1 MFVHLMRKGYENQ
14 KKGIFGMKKKFA
26 AAFVAFAL
34 AMAMPAAAFAANS
47 VEAETVVPNGES
59 VIDTSANGNGM
70 DAIKIT
76 GNTANVYANNFG
88 STVEDSQAN
97 AFAYATDKGAA
108 AADKAVAK
116 ATEDNKAKLDQ
127 LNAQLAVAVTPQ
139 DQRAIQAQ
147 IDAINAEIA
156 KAGTDATK
164 AWTDAAK
171 AYNKAVGTFANINGN
186 EVINTFELQG
196 DNVGGMTVTIV
207 LDKAQYAGHTVT
219 ALILDENGKTIQKT
233 LVVDKNGCI
242 KIEKDGFCVWTLVD
256 CSGGLPAGV
265 VPENGVQQADFEKA
279 LNVLGNATDKGTS
292 PKTGC

>member
-1 MFVHLMRKGYENQ
+1 
-14 KKGIFGMKKKFA
+14 MKKKFA

-34 AMAMPAAAFAANS
+34 AMAMPAAAFAADS
-47 VEAETVVPNGES
+47 VEADTVVPNAES

-70 DAIKIT
+70 SKVIIN
-76 GNTANVYANNFG
+76 GNTSNVYANNFG

-108 AADKAVAK
+108 AADEAVAK
-116 ATEDNKAKLDQ
+116 ATEDNKAKLDA

>member
-1 MFVHLMRKGYENQ
+1 
-14 KKGIFGMKKKFA
+14 MKKKFA

-34 AMAMPAAAFAANS
+34 AMAMPAAAFAAPES
-47 VEAETVVPNGES
+47 SPEAESVAGNPGTVA
-59 VIDTSANGNGM
+59 IDTADQGNGDM
-70 DAIKIT
+70 SAIAIT
-76 GNTANVYANNFG
+76 GNVSGVYANNFG
-88 STVEDSQAN
+88 TTLADSKTN
-97 AFAYATDKGAA
+97 ADNYATEKGNEASTKAMEEATKANQSKIDALNVAINKVDATPQEIAA
-108 AADKAVAK
+108 A
-116 ATEDNKAKLDQ
+116 Q
-127 LNAQLAVAVTPQ
+127 AQLAE
-139 DQRAIQAQ
+139 
-147 IDAINAEIA
+147 INAAIA
-156 KAGTDATK
+156 KAGADATK

-171 AYNKAVGTFANINGN
+171 AYNKAVGNFANINGN

-207 LDKAQYAGHTVT
+207 LDKSKYAGHTVT